1 MSLPD
6 SMFAPDAFEAQFEP
20 LEHVSRRLWLPV
32 LTNSEGDAFARIEV
46 ITSWRERLLAGQP
59 PMVVSAQDPD
69 RWPTPEVAAAFSQSV
84 RQLGLHTLT
93 RRHEEITDQV
103 VRNLMWHIDRIA
115 LAMAHVSREEAVQL
129 ALQAFES
136 DWDHQSFELKEI
148 LRVFESLDGVKN
160 FARFSELSG
169 LLQHDAWQAVL
180 AAHEVI
186 ATLPELAR
194 LIRRLGRARPTDQT
208 VEQASQTHRE
218 RVTRE
223 QWTRRWVELDLPGA
237 GYDTQGV
244 RRSAD
249 LARMLASEAMQ
260 LRRRAESVG
269 EKRALRLKRLFAAR
283 LAEQGL
289 LTYQQR
295 ERHGEMGWVLDDASA
310 MDEVPKPRPELM
322 TGPLIICIDTSAS
335 MAGGPEAV
343 GKAVVLEAMKTA
355 HREKRGCR
363 VYAFSGPGD
372 LQSFELPLTVDGI
385 IDIANFLSASF
396 HGGTDIVDPIERA
409 LDDVESSQWQ
419 GADIIIAS
427 DGEFGATRET
437 RARISQVKQAQ
448 AMRVQGILIGDR
460 ETMGLRE
467 VCDDIYW
474 VSDWRRYGFRHGQ
487 NETVVHDRNLTS
499 IYFPDAQL

>member
-1 MSLPD
+1 MSRLNSSFTPT
-6 SMFAPDAFEAQFEP
+6 AFEEQFEP
-20 LEHVSRRLWLPV
+20 LEHMSPRLWLPV
-32 LTNSEGDAFARIEV
+32 LTNSEGDAFARFEAV
-46 ITSWRERLLAGQP
+46 NAWRERLLAGKP
-59 PMVVSAQDPD
+59 PMHVTGEDVDA
-69 RWPTPEVAAAFSQSV
+69 WPTPETAVVFDRSV
-84 RQLGLHTLT
+84 RQLELQKLT
-93 RRHEEITDQV
+93 RKHDEITDQV
-103 VRNLMWHIDRIA
+103 VRNLLWHIDRIA
-115 LAMAHVSREEAVQL
+115 LAMAHVSREEAIEL
-129 ALQAFES
+129 ALAAFES

-186 ATLPELAR
+186 ATLPELAT
-194 LIRRLGRARPTDQT
+194 LIRRLGRARPTDKT
-208 VEQASQTHRE
+208 VEQASQTQRE
-218 RVTRE
+218 RVTRQ
-223 QWTRRWVELDLPGA
+223 QWMRRWVELDLPGA

-260 LRRRAESVG
+260 LRRRADSVG
-269 EKRALRLKRLFAAR
+269 EKRAQRLKRLFAAR

-295 ERHGEMGWVLDDASA
+295 ERHGEMGWVLADASA

-355 HREKRGCR
+355 HREKRACR

-372 LQSFELPLTVDGI
+372 LRSFELPLTVDGI
-385 IDIANFLSASF
+385 IGIANFLSASF
-396 HGGTDIVDPIERA
+396 HGGTDIVDPIESA

-474 VSDWRRYGFRHGQ
+474 VSDWRRYGSRHGQ
-487 NETVVHDRNLTS
+487 AETVVHDRNLTS

>member
-1 MSLPD
+1 
-6 SMFAPDAFEAQFEP
+6 
-20 LEHVSRRLWLPV
+20 
-32 LTNSEGDAFARIEV
+32 
-46 ITSWRERLLAGQP
+46 
-59 PMVVSAQDPD
+59 
-69 RWPTPEVAAAFSQSV
+69 
-84 RQLGLHTLT
+84 
-93 RRHEEITDQV
+93 
-103 VRNLMWHIDRIA
+103 
-115 LAMAHVSREEAVQL
+115 
-129 ALQAFES
+129 
-136 DWDHQSFELKEI
+136 
-148 LRVFESLDGVKN
+148 
-160 FARFSELSG
+160 
-169 LLQHDAWQAVL
+169 
-180 AAHEVI
+180 
-186 ATLPELAR
+186 
-194 LIRRLGRARPTDQT
+194 
-208 VEQASQTHRE
+208 
-218 RVTRE
+218 
-223 QWTRRWVELDLPGA
+223 
-237 GYDTQGV
+237 
-244 RRSAD
+244 
-249 LARMLASEAMQ
+249 MLASEAMQ